1 MNVRFLE
8 AFVWVARLG
17 SFKAAAEKMHTTQAG
32 ISSRIAT
39 LEQQFGVKLFDREHR
54 GVMLTY
60 AGTELMPYAE
70 RMIETQA
77 RMMAAIGQS
86 DAFAGMLRIGVIETV
101 VHTWL
106 PDLLSRF
113 AEKYPN
119 ATLELISDITPRL
132 RDDLLRGTLDC
143 AILSEEI
150 TPGFIENRHIA
161 TFAMRWIASPALA
174 QRLPAKRMLTFADIA
189 EHPIISF
196 HRDSAVYRNI
206 AQRASGCTN
215 LRVSYFSS
223 LGAMVDLARSGFGTA
238 LLPPAVIQRD
248 LHEGRLIVLDVDPVP
263 IALPLLAS
271 VRLEPPSPLAQALVA
286 MAQASC
292 DKFIA
297 ASRPDVLA
305 P

>member
-8 AFVWVARLG
+8 AFVWVAKLG

-39 LEQQFGVKLFDREHR
+39 LEEQFGVRLFDREHR

-60 AGTELMPYAE
+60 QGTELMPYAE
-70 RMIETQA
+70 RMIEMQA
-77 RMMAAIGQS
+77 RMVAAMGQA
-86 DAFAGMLRIGVIETV
+86 DAFSGMLRIGVIETV
-101 VHTWL
+101 AHTWL
-106 PDLLSRF
+106 PDLFSRF

-150 TPGFIENRHIA
+150 TPGFIDNRRIA
-161 TFAMRWIASPALA
+161 NLAMRWVTSPALA
-174 QRLPAKRMLTFADIA
+174 LKFPSRKLLSFADIA
-189 EHPIISF
+189 TQPIISF
-196 HRDSAVYRNI
+196 HRESSVYRNI
-206 AQRASGCTN
+206 AQNASGCTN

-223 LGAMVDLARSGFGTA
+223 LGAMIDLARTGFGTA
-238 LLPPAVIQRD
+238 LLPLAVIQQD
-248 LHEGRLIVLDVDPVP
+248 LLRGKLVVLDVDPVP
-263 IALPLLAS
+263 IALPLVAS
-271 VRLEPPSPLAQALVA
+271 MRLEPASPLAEALVG
-286 MAQASC
+286 MAQISC
-292 DKFIA
+292 DQFIA
-297 ASRPDVLA
+297 TCRGDVLA

>member
-8 AFVWVARLG
+8 AFVWVAKLG

-32 ISSRIAT
+32 LSSRIAT
-39 LEQQFGVKLFDREHR
+39 LEEQFGVRLFDREHR

-60 AGTELMPYAE
+60 HGTELLPHAE
-70 RMIETQA
+70 RMIELQVRMLAAMGQA
-77 RMMAAIGQS
+77 
-86 DAFAGMLRIGVIETV
+86 DAFSGMLRIGVIETV
-101 VHTWL
+101 AHTWL

-132 RDDLLRGTLDC
+132 RDDLLRGMLDC

-150 TPGFIENRHIA
+150 TPGFIDNRRIA
-161 TFAMRWIASPALA
+161 NFAMRWVTSPSLALKFPSR
-174 QRLPAKRMLTFADIA
+174 RLLSFADIA
-189 EHPIISF
+189 EQPIISF
-196 HRDSAVYRNI
+196 HRDSSVYRNI
-206 AQRASGCTN
+206 AQNSSGCSN

-223 LGAMVDLARSGFGTA
+223 LGAMVDLARTGFGTA
-238 LLPPAVIQRD
+238 LLPVAVIQQD
-248 LHEGRLIVLDVDPVP
+248 LLQGRLVLLDVDPAP
-263 IALPLLAS
+263 MPLPLVAS
-271 VRLEPPSPLAQALVA
+271 TRLEPASPLAEALVS

-292 DKFIA
+292 NDFIA
-297 ASRPDVLA
+297 ISREDVLA

>member
-8 AFVWVARLG
+8 AFVWVAKLG

-39 LEQQFGVKLFDREHR
+39 LEEQFGVRLFDREHR

-60 AGTELMPYAE
+60 HGTELMPHAE
-70 RMIETQA
+70 RMIEMQA
-77 RMMAAIGQS
+77 RMIAAMGQA
-86 DAFAGMLRIGVIETV
+86 DAFSGLLRIGVIETV
-101 VHTWL
+101 AHTWL

-132 RDDLLRGTLDC
+132 RDDLLRGLLDC

-150 TPGFIENRHIA
+150 TQGFIDNRRIA
-161 TFAMRWIASPALA
+161 NFAMRWVASPRLALKFPS
-174 QRLPAKRMLTFADIA
+174 REMLSFADLA
-189 EHPIISF
+189 EQPIISF
-196 HRDSAVYRNI
+196 HRDSSVYRNI
-206 AQRASGCTN
+206 AQSSSGIAN

-223 LGAMVDLARSGFGTA
+223 IGAMVDMVRAGFGTA
-238 LLPPAVIQRD
+238 LLPVAVIQQD
-248 LHEGRLIVLDVDPVP
+248 LLQGRLMILDVAPVP
-263 IALPLLAS
+263 ISLPLVAS
-271 VRLEPPSPLAQALVA
+271 IRLEPASPLAEALVS
-286 MAQASC
+286 MARSAC
-292 DKFIA
+292 DDFIA
-297 ASRPDVLA
+297 NSREDVLA